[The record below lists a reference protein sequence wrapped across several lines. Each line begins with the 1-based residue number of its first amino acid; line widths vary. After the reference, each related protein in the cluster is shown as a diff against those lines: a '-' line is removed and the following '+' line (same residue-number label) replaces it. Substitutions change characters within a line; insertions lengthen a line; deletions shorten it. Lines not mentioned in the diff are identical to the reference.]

1 MTNAQAYSGG
11 SEARAPPRKMASS
24 SLSDVGLGFAEYMT
38 ELGKLPDACLDLL
51 SQDFSSG
58 LALQSDS
65 KLVFGY
71 RIIAINDGSPVAKA
85 ASKEPIQ
92 PYEDLIVGLN
102 GKPLDA
108 TKCKPNAG
116 PLHSTVKDHEDKELT
131 LTVFN
136 CNSKRFREVKIVPT
150 RKWAG
155 TGLLG
160 VVCRFDPVDPF
171 AVLLPV

>member
-1 MTNAQAYSGG
+1 
-11 SEARAPPRKMASS
+11 MASS

-131 LTVFN
+131 LTGSRVGIAYVRLTSLDSQYSTVIPSALGK
-136 CNSKRFREVKIVPT
+136 SK
-150 RKWAG
+150 
-155 TGLLG
+155 
-160 VVCRFDPVDPF
+160 
-171 AVLLPV
+171 